1 MQAKTHE
8 VTGISLAVAT
18 AAVICEPGM
27 SVFSYGAT
35 LVAGAAVGSLLPD
48 IDHGGSKISREHK
61 VISSIVSDKLKHR
74 GFTHS
79 LLANL
84 LVALVCFTISIA
96 FTQIYNGNL
105 FGKLV
110 VSSMMAFIVFVLY
123 DRVQL
128 IQKAINSILPH
139 GKLVVGAV
147 VFGVAYFSAN
157 LFVDYANYLSLGI
170 VLGYLS
176 HLIADAFTVSGVAFF
191 QPFSDKVFH
200 FGHFHTGKNENIFRA
215 ICMAASLLVVIWRC
229 V

>member
-8 VTGISLAVAT
+8 ITGISFAVAA
-18 AAVICEPGM
+18 AAVTCKPDM
-27 SVFSYGAT
+27 NVFSYGAT
-35 LVAGAAVGSLLPD
+35 LVAGAAIGSLLPD

-84 LVALVCFTISIA
+84 IIALVCFTISIT
-96 FTQIYNGNL
+96 FTKIYNGDL

-123 DRVQL
+123 DRVRL

-147 VFGVAYFSAN
+147 VFGVVYFSAST
-157 LFVDYANYLSLGI
+157 FVDYANYLSLGI
-170 VLGYLS
+170 SLGYFS
-176 HLIADAFTVSGVAFF
+176 HLVADSFTVSGVAFL
-191 QPFSDKVFH
+191 QPLSDKVFH

-215 ICMAASLLVVIWRC
+215 YCIIASLLFVIWRYI
-229 V
+229 